1 MSRYIPI
8 WVADVAVGGPRGSL
22 ARQAL
27 LSSVGNF
34 LAPAITAPYL
44 IGPAG
49 LTARMAAFTMAM
61 SAVLTLV
68 ASPPAA
74 RLIRM
79 LGPRRFAF
87 VSSLV
92 RAALLI
98 LLVLG
103 IAPMW
108 TVFLFLLI
116 GLSEA
121 AAFSVYQLII
131 SSTLG
136 DDARTE
142 ALSVRRTLGNIGF
155 TVGGLL
161 TAVVLGAG
169 TSLAYAA
176 GFGLSAVCIALSALF
191 LVRLPASSDEIV
203 TPDEAV
209 GKASAWR
216 DPRFAAL
223 VLLAVVMATS
233 FSLLTVG
240 VPLWVI
246 QETTVP
252 NSVVGV
258 LLVINT
264 ILVVALQVRVSRRAE
279 DWPGAARSVVTGALL
294 FAGAIVLIA
303 LSGHVEAWIALVCLV
318 ASAVV
323 AAVAE
328 MLDSAAWW
336 TISFEYAH
344 PAHRPDYLATFDAV
358 VPAVTIIG
366 PPLMFAI
373 VGLGTVG
380 WLTYAGV
387 FVVTALVAHLLL
399 HGHQPGSTGDAPQGG
414 VSAGDTPQEGVL
426 PQAAG

>member
-1 MSRYIPI
+1 MSRYIPV
-8 WVADVAVGGPRGSL
+8 WVADVAVVGPRGSL

-49 LTARMAAFTMAM
+49 LTVRAAAFTMAM
-61 SAVLTLV
+61 SAIMTLV

-74 RLIRM
+74 YLIRT

-87 VSSLV
+87 MSSLV

-98 LLVLG
+98 LLVMG

-136 DDARTE
+136 DAARTE

-155 TVGGLL
+155 TIGGLL
-161 TAVVLGAG
+161 TAVVLGSA
-169 TSLAYAA
+169 TPQAYAA
-176 GFGLSAVCIALSALF
+176 GFGFSALCVALSALF
-191 LVRLPASSDEIV
+191 LVRLPPSSDQIA
-203 TPDEAV
+203 TPDEAA
-209 GKASAWR
+209 GKARAWR

-223 VLLAVVMATS
+223 VALAVVMATS

-246 QETTVP
+246 QKTTAP
-252 NSVVGV
+252 ASVVGF

-264 ILVVALQVRVSRRAE
+264 VLVVAMQVRVSRRAE
-279 DWPGAARSVVTGALL
+279 DWPGATRSVVTSALL

-303 LSGHVEAWIALVCLV
+303 LSGHVDVWFALVCLV
-318 ASAVV
+318 ASTVV

-344 PAHRPDYLATFDAV
+344 PAHRPDFLATFDAV

-373 VGLGTVG
+373 VGLGTLG
-380 WLTYAGV
+380 WLAYAGA
-387 FVVTALVAHLLL
+387 FVVTALLAHLVLS
-399 HGHQPGSTGDAPQGG
+399 GHQPGSTGGE
-414 VSAGDTPQEGVL
+414 PQEVVL
-426 PQAAG
+426 THAAG